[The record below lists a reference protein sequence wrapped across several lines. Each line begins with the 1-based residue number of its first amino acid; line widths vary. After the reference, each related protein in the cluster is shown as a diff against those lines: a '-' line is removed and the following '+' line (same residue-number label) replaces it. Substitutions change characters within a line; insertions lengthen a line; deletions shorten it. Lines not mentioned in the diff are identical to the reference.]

1 MATTSIGP
9 AAISVGDVIF
19 WAPVSES
26 RMLVKRLPTTPD
38 VDGRRVRV
46 QLVDGPER
54 GNVKDVVIAWSAA
67 VTRFLDV

>member
-19 WAPVSES
+19 WSPVSES
-26 RMLVKRLPTTPD
+26 RMLVKRLPTVPD

-46 QLVDGPER
+46 QFVDGPER
-54 GNVKDVVIAWSAA
+54 GDVKDVVIAWSAA
-67 VTRFLDV
+67 VTRFLDA